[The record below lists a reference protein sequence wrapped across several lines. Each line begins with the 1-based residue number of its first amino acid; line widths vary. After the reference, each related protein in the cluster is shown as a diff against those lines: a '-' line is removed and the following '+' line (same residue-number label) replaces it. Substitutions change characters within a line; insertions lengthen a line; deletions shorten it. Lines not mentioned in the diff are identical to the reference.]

1 MEVSVEN
8 SMAKYIMK
16 PAAYLIGIID
26 AICFSNGKIEVKY
39 IFSDTFKI
47 LWLER
52 QLVSHNGVK
61 TILISHR
68 NSYTL

>member
-1 MEVSVEN
+1 
-8 SMAKYIMK
+8 MK

-26 AICFSNGKIEVKY
+26 AICFSNGKVEVKY

-47 LWLER
+47 LWLLER
-52 QLVSHNGVK
+52 QLASHNGVK